1 MFSDSP
7 FVRPKQRK
15 PAASL
20 LTRIRIFSPTLT
32 MADGEEDF
40 SQLPLVDRFVHKNW
54 KARKGGYEAAAKE
67 FELTPDESDPA
78 FRPFLQDS
86 SLWKSAAADS
96 NVAAQQEGLAALCA
110 FLKYGG
116 VQAARTSRNQTLQP
130 IYEKG
135 LSSTRPQ
142 AKASALEALLLYI
155 ELDKSDP
162 VIEELLP
169 ALSHK
174 QPKII
179 AATLNALTAIFHNY
193 GVKIVEPKA
202 VLKAL
207 PKVFGH
213 ADKNVRAEA
222 QNLTVELYRW
232 LKDAMKVLF
241 WNELKPVQ
249 QQDLEK
255 LFEKVKEEPSP
266 KQERLTRSQQAAL
279 ATAPPPTAGG
289 DEEAGEVA
297 DEGEEEVEVNAFD
310 LAEPVDVQSKIPS
323 DFHEMVGSTKWKERK
338 DALDALFNVLNTPR
352 IKEAP
357 YDDLV
362 RVFAKCMKDANIAVV
377 TVAANC
383 VEKLALGLRKPFAR
397 YRAMIMSPMMER
409 FKEKKQSVADALGAA
424 LDAVFAATSMTDCL
438 EEILGFLPHKNPNVK
453 AETIKF
459 LVRCLRTTRDVP
471 SKEEQKR
478 IADAGTKLLTE
489 STENLRAGGAEILGT
504 LMKIIG
510 ERAMNPYLDG
520 LDDIRKAKI
529 KEFFDTA
536 EVKAKEKPKPAP
548 APAKATSAVGKKI
561 VGGSKK
567 PVGVAK
573 KPPPA
578 AAPPVEDSAP
588 LQPRPTAKAV
598 PKPTGLARPGLAQPT
613 GLKLGLK
620 KPTPGG
626 LASPGRRVISP
637 PVSTDG
643 DEEVPAAS
651 PSKFGLGRGG
661 LAGRPLSRP
670 LAAPLSPPSAASAP
684 AGMTAVERAE
694 LEELRAEKERLN
706 GLADSLRSSNAKLTA
721 EISELQ
727 NQNAQLI
734 EDHTRDVLQ
743 IKAKETQLVR
753 ARGECDVLKA
763 EIESIRKESE
773 RYKREVS
780 RLGRE
785 SIGREREDMMRGRG
799 LDDLPD
805 AGAGGIYEDSAANA
819 NGRYPI
825 NGNITNPPRPTSTAL
840 HRTGSS
846 ASTQSGRAQPTSQ
859 NPKPRPQSGYTA
871 PSHGTRLDLSPS
883 EEKENN
889 GLGIDSLGPAR
900 RKISP
905 PVMSNGA
912 SGRSSPQR
920 TTHHQATYSMSRDN
934 SDSGLSGAGGTGS
947 REPSGGARPEENWK
961 RAAEV
966 TSQLKARIEAMKV
979 CHIFPFTVFTSISWI
994 IYAGESN
1001 TNLQSTQARQGLAR
1015 H

>member
-1 MFSDSP
+1 
-7 FVRPKQRK
+7 
-15 PAASL
+15 
-20 LTRIRIFSPTLT
+20 
-32 MADGEEDF
+32 MADQEEDF

-54 KARKGGYEAAAKE
+54 KARKGGYEAAAKV
-67 FELTPDESDPA
+67 FELSPDESDPA
-78 FRPFLQDS
+78 FRPFLQDPG
-86 SLWKSAAADS
+86 LWKSAAGDS

-116 VQAARTSRNQTLQP
+116 QQAAIKSRNYTLQP
-130 IYEKG
+130 LYEKG

-142 AKASALEALLLYI
+142 AKASALEAILLYI

-179 AATLNALTAIFHNY
+179 AATLNAITSIFHNF

-222 QNLTVELYRW
+222 QNLAVELYRW
-232 LKDAMKVLF
+232 LKEAIKVIF
-241 WNELKPVQ
+241 WSELKPVQ

-255 LFEKVKEEPSP
+255 LFEKVKEEPPP

-279 ATAPPPTAGG
+279 ATAPPAASGAD
-289 DEEAGEVA
+289 DEYGEAAE
-297 DEGEEEVEVNAFD
+297 EGEEEAEMNAFD
-310 LAEPVDVQSKIPS
+310 FAEPVEVYSKIPS

-338 DALDALFNVLNTPR
+338 DALDALFNILNHPK

-357 YDDLV
+357 FDDVV

-383 VEKLALGLRKPFAR
+383 VEKLALGLRKPFAK
-397 YRAMIMSPMMER
+397 YRSTIMSPMMER

-424 LDAVFAATSMTDCL
+424 LDAVFAATSLSECL
-438 EEILGFLPHKNPNVK
+438 EETLGFLPNKNPNVK

-478 IADAGTKLLTE
+478 IADAATKLLTE
-489 STENLRAGGAEILGT
+489 STENIRSGGAEILGT

-520 LDDIRKAKI
+520 LDDIRKSKI
-529 KEFFDTA
+529 KEYFDAA

-548 APAKATSAVGKKI
+548 APAKATSAVGRKV

-567 PVGVAK
+567 PAPGAK
-573 KPPPA
+573 KPAPVATPA
-578 AAPPVEDSAP
+578 PVEEPTP
-588 LQPRPTAKAV
+588 LQPKSTGKAL
-598 PKPTGLARPGLAQPT
+598 PKPGGLARPGLAQPA
-613 GLKLGLK
+613 GLKLGGLK
-620 KPTPGG
+620 KPAPGG
-626 LASPGRRVISP
+626 LSVGVGSPQRRVISP
-637 PVSTDG
+637 PASTDG
-643 DEEVPAAS
+643 DEEAAVVVPS
-651 PSKFGLGRGG
+651 PSKFGMGRGG

-670 LAAPLSPPSAASAP
+670 AVAAPLSPPSTAP
-684 AGMTAVERAE
+684 PSNALSVVERAE
-694 LEELRAEKERLN
+694 LEELRAEKERLTA
-706 GLADSLRSSNAKLTA
+706 LTDSLRSSNAKLTA

-763 EIESIRKESE
+763 EVESVRKESE

-785 SIGREREDMMRGRG
+785 SIGREREDMIRGRA
-799 LDDLPD
+799 LDETSTFGSEG
-805 AGAGGIYEDSAANA
+805 GAGGIYEDPSLSS
-819 NGRYPI
+819 RYPT
-825 NGNITNPPRPTSTAL
+825 NGNVHASRPTSTAL

-846 ASTQSGRAQPTSQ
+846 ASTQSGRAQSQ
-859 NPKPRPQSGYTA
+859 ASSAKPRPQSGYT
-871 PSHGTRLDLSPS
+871 SHGNRLDLSPS

-889 GLGIDSLGPAR
+889 GLGIDPLGATR

-905 PVMSNGA
+905 PMASNGA
-912 SGRSSPQR
+912 SGRTSPQR
-920 TTHHQATYSMSRDN
+920 SGHTPAYSMSREA
-934 SDSGLSGAGGTGS
+934 SDSGLSAGAGPRESGS
-947 REPSGGARPEENWK
+947 RPEENWK

-966 TSQLKARIEAMKV
+966 TSQLKARIEAMK
-979 CHIFPFTVFTSISWI
+979 
-994 IYAGESN
+994 
-1001 TNLQSTQARQGLAR
+1001 ARQGLSR

>member
-1 MFSDSP
+1 
-7 FVRPKQRK
+7 
-15 PAASL
+15 
-20 LTRIRIFSPTLT
+20 
-32 MADGEEDF
+32 MAEQEEDF

-54 KARKGGYEAAAKE
+54 KARKGGYEAAVKE

-78 FRPFLQDS
+78 FRPFLQDP
-86 SLWKSAAADS
+86 SLWKSAAGDS

-116 VQAARTSRNQTLQP
+116 QQAAVKSRNFTLQP

-142 AKASALEALLLYI
+142 AKASALEAILLYI

-174 QPKII
+174 QPKIV
-179 AATLNALTAIFHNY
+179 AATLNALTSIFHNY
-193 GVKIVEPKA
+193 GVKIVEPKP

-232 LKDAMKVLF
+232 LKDAIKVIF

-255 LFEKVKEEPSP
+255 LFEKVKEEPPP

-279 ATAPPPTAGG
+279 ATAAPVASGAD
-289 DEEAGEVA
+289 DEYGEVA
-297 DEGEEEVEVNAFD
+297 EEGEEEVEIDFS
-310 LAEPVDVQSKIPS
+310 EPVDVYSNIPS

-338 DALDALFNVLNTPR
+338 DALDALFNVLNQPK

-357 YDDLV
+357 FDDLV
-362 RVFAKCMKDANIAVV
+362 RAFAKCMKDANIAVV

-383 VEKLALGLRKPFAR
+383 VEKLALGLRKSFAK
-397 YRAMIMSPMMER
+397 YRSTIMSPMMER

-424 LDAVFAATSMTDCL
+424 LDAVFAATSLSECL
-438 EEILGFLPHKNPNVK
+438 EETLGFLPNKNPNVK

-478 IADAGTKLLTE
+478 IADAATKLLTE
-489 STENLRAGGAEILGT
+489 STENIRSGGAEILGT

-520 LDDIRKAKI
+520 LDDIRKSKI
-529 KEFFDTA
+529 KEYFDTA

-548 APAKATSAVGKKI
+548 APAKATSAVGKKV

-567 PVGVAK
+567 PAPGAR
-573 KPPPA
+573 KPAPV
-578 AAPPVEDSAP
+578 AAPAPVEEATP
-588 LQPRPTAKAV
+588 LQPKPTAKAL
-598 PKPTGLARPGLAQPT
+598 PKPGGLARPGLAQPA
-613 GLKLGLK
+613 GLKLGGLK
-620 KPTPGG
+620 KPAPGRLSVG
-626 LASPGRRVISP
+626 SPQRRVISP

-643 DEEVPAAS
+643 DEEAAAAVPS
-651 PSKFGLGRGG
+651 PSKFGMGRGG

-670 LAAPLSPPSAASAP
+670 AAAPLSPPS
-684 AGMTAVERAE
+684 TAQPSNALSVVERAE
-694 LEELRAEKERLN
+694 LEELRAEKERLTA
-706 GLADSLRSSNAKLTA
+706 LTDSLRSSNAKLTA

-763 EIESIRKESE
+763 EVESVRKESE

-785 SIGREREDMMRGRG
+785 SIGRERDDMIRSRA
-799 LDDLPD
+799 LDETSNFGSES
-805 AGAGGIYEDSAANA
+805 GAALYEDPSLN
-819 NGRYPI
+819 NRYPT
-825 NGNITNPPRPTSTAL
+825 NGNVHPPRPTSTAL

-846 ASTQSGRAQPTSQ
+846 ASTQSGRAQSQ
-859 NPKPRPQSGYTA
+859 SSGAKARPQSGFT
-871 PSHGTRLDLSPS
+871 SHGNRLDLSPS

-889 GLGIDSLGPAR
+889 GLGIDPLGATR

-905 PVMSNGA
+905 PMGSH
-912 SGRSSPQR
+912 SGRTSPQR
-920 TTHHQATYSMSRDN
+920 SGHTPAYSMSREA
-934 SDSGLSGAGGTGS
+934 SDSGLSAGAGPRESGS
-947 REPSGGARPEENWK
+947 RPEENWK

-966 TSQLKARIEAMKV
+966 TSQLKARIEAMK
-979 CHIFPFTVFTSISWI
+979 
-994 IYAGESN
+994 
-1001 TNLQSTQARQGLAR
+1001 ARQGLTR

>member
-1 MFSDSP
+1 
-7 FVRPKQRK
+7 
-15 PAASL
+15 
-20 LTRIRIFSPTLT
+20 
-32 MADGEEDF
+32 MADQEEDF

-54 KARKGGYEAAAKE
+54 KARKGGYEAAAKV

-78 FRPFLQDS
+78 FRPFLQDP
-86 SLWKSAAADS
+86 SLWKSAASDS

-116 VQAARTSRNQTLQP
+116 QQAAVKSRNYTLQP
-130 IYEKG
+130 LYEKG

-142 AKASALEALLLYI
+142 AKASALEAILLYI

-179 AATLNALTAIFHNY
+179 AATLNALTSIFHNY
-193 GVKIVEPKA
+193 GVKIVEPKP
-202 VLKAL
+202 VLKVL

-232 LKDAMKVLF
+232 LKEAIKVIF

-279 ATAPPPTAGG
+279 ATAAPAATGAEY
-289 DEEAGEVA
+289 DAEDVA
-297 DEGEEEVEVNAFD
+297 EEGEEETEMNAFD
-310 LAEPVDVQSKIPS
+310 FAEPVDVYSKIPS

-338 DALDALFNVLNTPR
+338 DALDALFNILNTPK

-357 YDDLV
+357 FDDMV

-383 VEKLALGLRKPFAR
+383 VEKLAQGLRKSFAR
-397 YRAMIMSPMMER
+397 YRSTIMSPMMER

-424 LDAVFAATSMTDCL
+424 LDAVFAATSLSECL
-438 EEILGFLPHKNPNVK
+438 EDTLGFLPNKNPNVK

-459 LVRCLRTTRDVP
+459 LVRCLRTTRAVP
-471 SKEEQKR
+471 SKEEQKK
-478 IADAGTKLLTE
+478 IADAATKLLTE
-489 STENLRAGGAEILGT
+489 STENIRSGGAEILGT

-520 LDDIRKAKI
+520 LDDIRKSKI
-529 KEFFDTA
+529 KEYFDAA
-536 EVKAKEKPKPAP
+536 EVKAKDKPKPAP
-548 APAKATSAVGKKI
+548 APAKATSAVGKKV
-561 VGGSKK
+561 VGGPKK
-567 PVGVAK
+567 PAFAAK
-573 KPPPA
+573 KPAPA
-578 AAPPVEDSAP
+578 AAPEPVEDVAL
-588 LQPRPTAKAV
+588 LQPKPTAKAL
-598 PKPTGLARPGLAQPT
+598 PKPGGLARPGLAQPA
-613 GLKLGLK
+613 GLKLGGLK
-620 KPTPGG
+620 KPAPAG
-626 LASPGRRVISP
+626 LSVGVGSPQRRVISP
-637 PVSTDG
+637 PASTDG
-643 DEEVPAAS
+643 DEDAAAAAAAAAVPS
-651 PSKFGLGRGG
+651 PSKFGMGRGG

-670 LAAPLSPPSAASAP
+670 TAAPLSPPSTAP
-684 AGMTAVERAE
+684 SSNALSVVERAE
-694 LEELRAEKERLN
+694 LEELRAEKERLTA
-706 GLADSLRSSNAKLTA
+706 LTDSLRSSNAKLTA

-763 EIESIRKESE
+763 EVESVRKESE

-785 SIGREREDMMRGRG
+785 SMGREREDLIRGRG
-799 LDDLPD
+799 LDETSNFGSES
-805 AGAGGIYEDSAANA
+805 GAGGIYEDPSLN
-819 NGRYPI
+819 NRFPT
-825 NGNITNPPRPTSTAL
+825 NGNIHSSRPTSTAL

-846 ASTQSGRAQPTSQ
+846 ASTQSGRAQPQTSAA
-859 NPKPRPQSGYTA
+859 KPRPQSGYT
-871 PSHGTRLDLSPS
+871 PHGNRLDFSPS

-889 GLGIDSLGPAR
+889 GLGIDSLGASR
-900 RKISP
+900 RKMSP
-905 PVMSNGA
+905 PMLSNGA
-912 SGRSSPQR
+912 SGRTSPQR
-920 TTHHQATYSMSRDN
+920 PGHTPAYSMSREA
-934 SDSGLSGAGGTGS
+934 SDSGLSAGAGAGS
-947 REPSGGARPEENWK
+947 RESGSRPEENWK

-966 TSQLKARIEAMKV
+966 TSQLKARIEAMK
-979 CHIFPFTVFTSISWI
+979 
-994 IYAGESN
+994 
-1001 TNLQSTQARQGLAR
+1001 ARQGLSR

>member
-1 MFSDSP
+1 MYSDSL
-7 FVRPKQRK
+7 FARLKSNRPG
-15 PAASL
+15 ASL
-20 LTRIRIFSPTLT
+20 FSRLRLRLFSPTST

-40 SQLPLVDRFVHKNW
+40 SKLPLVDRFTHKNW
-54 KARKGGYEAAAKE
+54 KARKGGYEAAVAA
-67 FELTPDESDPA
+67 FELTPDEADPT
-78 FRPFLQDS
+78 FRPFLQEP
-86 SLWKSAAADS
+86 SLWKSAAGDS

-116 VQAARTSRNQTLQP
+116 VQAARTSRNHTLQP

-135 LSSTRPQ
+135 LLSTRPQ
-142 AKASALEALLLYI
+142 AKASALEAILLYVEI
-155 ELDKSDP
+155 DKSDP

-174 QPKII
+174 QPKVI
-179 AATLNALTAIFHNY
+179 AATLGAITAIFHNF
-193 GVKIVEPKA
+193 GVKVVEPKS

-232 LKDAMKVLF
+232 LKDAMRVIF
-241 WNELKPVQ
+241 WSELKPVQ

-255 LFEKVKEEPSP
+255 LFEKVKEEPPP
-266 KQERLTRSQQAAL
+266 KQERLTRSQQVAL

-289 DEEAGEVA
+289 HEDGGEEVYEAEEA
-297 DEGEEEVEVNAFD
+297 EEINPFD
-310 LAEPVDVQSKIPS
+310 LAEPVDVHSKIPA
-323 DFHEMVGSTKWKERK
+323 DFHEMVSSTKWKDRK
-338 DALDALFNVLNTPR
+338 DALDALFNILNTPK

-357 YDDLV
+357 FDDLV

-377 TVAANC
+377 TAAANC
-383 VEKLALGLRKPFAR
+383 VEKLALGLRKYFAR
-397 YRAMIMSPMMER
+397 YRSTIMSPMMER
-409 FKEKKQSVADALGAA
+409 FKEKKQSVADALGAG
-424 LDAVFAATSMTDCL
+424 LDAVFASTSLTECL
-438 EEILGFLPHKNPNVK
+438 EETLGFLQNKNPNVK
-453 AETIKF
+453 AESIKF
-459 LVRCLRTTRDVP
+459 LARCLRTTRDVP

-489 STENLRAGGAEILGT
+489 STENLRSGGAEILGI

-510 ERAMNPYLDG
+510 ERAMNPHLDG

-536 EVKAKEKPKPAP
+536 QVKAKEKPKPAP
-548 APAKATSAVGKKI
+548 TPAKATSAVGKK
-561 VGGSKK
+561 VLGGSKK
-567 PVGVAK
+567 SAAAGR
-573 KPPPA
+573 KPAPA
-578 AAPPVEDSAP
+578 AVPVEDTAS
-588 LQPRPTAKAV
+588 LQPKPTAKAT
-598 PKPTGLARPGLAQPT
+598 PKPMGLARPGLAQPA
-613 GLKLGLK
+613 GLKLGGLK
-620 KPTPGG
+620 KPAPGA
-626 LASPGRRVISP
+626 LASPRRVISP

-643 DEEVPAAS
+643 DEETVAPS
-651 PSKFGLGRGG
+651 PSKFGMGRGG

-670 LAAPLSPPSAASAP
+670 VAAPLSPPTAAPLSSGLSA
-684 AGMTAVERAE
+684 MERAE
-694 LEELRAEKERLN
+694 LEELRAEKDRLAS
-706 GLADSLRSSNAKLTA
+706 LADSLRSSNAKLTA

-799 LDDLPD
+799 LEDSTDI
-805 AGAGGIYEDSAANA
+805 GAGGIYEDSAMNSTS
-819 NGRYPI
+819 RYPA
-825 NGNITNPPRPTSTAL
+825 NGNIAHPPRPTSTAL

-846 ASTQSGRAQPTSQ
+846 ASTQSGRAQPSNT
-859 NPKPRPQSGYTA
+859 NPMPRPQSGYA
-871 PSHGTRLDLSPS
+871 SHGTRLDLSPS

-889 GLGIDSLGPAR
+889 GLGIDSLGAAR

-905 PVMSNGA
+905 PVMTNGA

-920 TTHHQATYSMSRDN
+920 PAYTAMSREA
-934 SDSGLSGAGGTGS
+934 SDSSAERPGVAS
-947 REPSGGARPEENWK
+947 REPSSGARPEENWK

-979 CHIFPFTVFTSISWI
+979 RWAFPSE
-994 IYAGESN
+994 YAGAPKL
-1001 TNLQSTQARQGLAR
+1001 T
-1015 H
+1015 

>member
-1 MFSDSP
+1 
-7 FVRPKQRK
+7 
-15 PAASL
+15 
-20 LTRIRIFSPTLT
+20 

-40 SQLPLVDRFVHKNW
+40 SQLPLVDRFTHKNW

-67 FELTPDESDPA
+67 FEVTPDESDPA

-86 SLWKSAAADS
+86 GLWKSAAGDS

-116 VQAARTSRNQTLQP
+116 VQAARSSRNQTLQP

-142 AKASALEALLLYI
+142 SKASALEAILLYV

-169 ALSHK
+169 ALSNK
-174 QPKII
+174 QPKVI

-193 GVKIVEPKA
+193 GIKIVEPKP

-232 LKDAMKVLF
+232 LKEAMKVLF
-241 WNELKPVQ
+241 WNELKPLQ
-249 QQDLEK
+249 QQELEK

-289 DEEAGEVA
+289 GEDVGEEF
-297 DEGEEEVEVNAFD
+297 DEGEQEVEVNAFD
-310 LAEPVDVQSKIPS
+310 LAEPVDVHSKIPA

-338 DALDALFNVLNTPR
+338 DALDALVNILNTAR
-352 IKEAP
+352 IKDAP
-357 YDDLV
+357 FDELV

-377 TVAANC
+377 TAAANC
-383 VEKLALGLRKPFAR
+383 VEKLAAGLRKPFGK
-397 YRAMIMSPMMER
+397 YRATIMSPMMER

-424 LDAVFAATSMTDCL
+424 LDAVCGATSLADCL
-438 EEILGFLPHKNPNVK
+438 EDTLGFLPNKNPNVK
-453 AETIKF
+453 AETTKF

-471 SKEEQKR
+471 SKEDQKR

-510 ERAMNPYLDG
+510 ERAMNPHLEG

-561 VGGSKK
+561 VGSSKK
-567 PVGVAK
+567 PVARK
-573 KPPPA
+573 AAPA
-578 AAPPVEDSAP
+578 AAPVEDSAP
-588 LQPRPTAKAV
+588 LQPKPTAKPI
-598 PKPTGLARPGLAQPT
+598 PKPTSLARPGLAQPA
-613 GLKLGLK
+613 GMKLSGLK
-620 KPTPGG
+620 KPGPGG
-626 LASPGRRVISP
+626 LSSPRRVISP
-637 PVSTDG
+637 PVSNDG
-643 DEEVPAAS
+643 EEDVAAAAS
-651 PSKFGLGRGG
+651 PSKFGMGRGG
-661 LAGRPLSRP
+661 LAGRPLPRP
-670 LAAPLSPPSAASAP
+670 VAAPLSPPATAP
-684 AGMTAVERAE
+684 VSMGMSAVEKAE
-694 LEELRAEKERLN
+694 LEELRADKERLMA
-706 GLADSLRSSNAKLTA
+706 LTDSLRSSNAKLTA

-753 ARGECDVLKA
+753 ARGECDVLNA
-763 EIESIRKESE
+763 EIESVRKESE

-785 SIGREREDMMRGRG
+785 SLGRERDDLIRGRG
-799 LDDLPD
+799 GDEFSD
-805 AGAGGIYEDSAANA
+805 AGQGDIYDDSALNTT
-819 NGRYPI
+819 GRYPA
-825 NGNITNPPRPTSTAL
+825 NGNSMHPPRPTTSAL

-846 ASTQSGRAQPTSQ
+846 ASAQSGRAQNNAPGSAV
-859 NPKPRPQSGYTA
+859 KARPQTSYT
-871 PSHGTRLDLSPS
+871 SNSNRVDLSPS

-889 GLGIDSLGPAR
+889 GLGIDSLGLAR

-905 PVMSNGA
+905 PVLANGA

-920 TTHHQATYSMSRDN
+920 PAFAMAMSREA
-934 SDSGLSGAGGTGS
+934 SDSGPGPERPGVGS
-947 REPSGGARPEENWK
+947 REPSSGRPEENWK

-979 CHIFPFTVFTSISWI
+979 WVGPFPQILVHDILT
-994 IYAGESN
+994 
-1001 TNLQSTQARQGLAR
+1001 
-1015 H
+1015 

>member
-1 MFSDSP
+1 
-7 FVRPKQRK
+7 
-15 PAASL
+15 
-20 LTRIRIFSPTLT
+20 
-32 MADGEEDF
+32 MAEQEEDF

-54 KARKGGYEAAAKE
+54 KARKGGYEAAVKV

-78 FRPFLQDS
+78 FRPFLQDP
-86 SLWKSAAADS
+86 SLWKSAAGDS
-96 NVAAQQEGLAALCA
+96 NVAAQQDGLAALCA

-116 VQAARTSRNQTLQP
+116 QQAAVRSRNFTLQAL
-130 IYEKG
+130 YEKG

-142 AKASALEALLLYI
+142 AKANALEAILLYV

-179 AATLNALTAIFHNY
+179 AATLNALTSIFHNY
-193 GVKIVEPKA
+193 GVKIVEPKP
-202 VLKAL
+202 VLKVL

-222 QNLTVELYRW
+222 QNLAVELYRW
-232 LKDAMKVLF
+232 LKEAIKVTF
-241 WNELKPVQ
+241 WGELKPVQ

-255 LFEKVKEEPSP
+255 LFEKVKEEPPP

-279 ATAPPPTAGG
+279 ATAAPAASGG
-289 DEEAGEVA
+289 DDEYGEVA
-297 DEGEEEVEVNAFD
+297 EEEEEPEMNAFD
-310 LAEPVDVQSKIPS
+310 FAEPVDVYSKIPS

-338 DALDALFNVLNTPR
+338 DALDALFAILNTTK

-357 YDDLV
+357 FDDLV

-383 VEKLALGLRKPFAR
+383 VEKLALGLRKSFAR
-397 YRAMIMSPMMER
+397 YRSTIMSPMMER
-409 FKEKKQSVADALGAA
+409 FKEKKQTVADALGAA
-424 LDAVFAATSMTDCL
+424 LDAVFAATSLTDCL
-438 EEILGFLPHKNPNVK
+438 EDILGFLPNKNPNVK
-453 AETIKF
+453 GETIKF

-478 IADAGTKLLTE
+478 IADAATKLLTE
-489 STENLRAGGAEILGT
+489 STESIRSGGAEILGT

-510 ERAMNPYLDG
+510 ERAMNPYLEG
-520 LDDIRKAKI
+520 LDDIRKSKI
-529 KEFFDTA
+529 KEYFETA

-548 APAKATSAVGKKI
+548 APAKATSAVGKKV

-567 PVGVAK
+567 PAPGGR
-573 KPPPA
+573 KPAPV
-578 AAPPVEDSAP
+578 AAPALVEDATP
-588 LQPRPTAKAV
+588 LQPKPTAKAL
-598 PKPTGLARPGLAQPT
+598 PKPGGLARPGLAQPT
-613 GLKLGLK
+613 GLKLGGLK
-620 KPTPGG
+620 KPAPGG
-626 LASPGRRVISP
+626 LSVGAGSPQRRVISP

-643 DEEVPAAS
+643 DEETAAAAVPS
-651 PSKFGLGRGG
+651 PSKFGMGRGG
-661 LAGRPLSRP
+661 LAGRSLARP
-670 LAAPLSPPSAASAP
+670 TAAPLSPPSTTSASNAFSV
-684 AGMTAVERAE
+684 VERAE
-694 LEELRAEKERLN
+694 LEELRAEKERLT
-706 GLADSLRSSNAKLTA
+706 GLNDSLRSSNAKLTA

-785 SIGREREDMMRGRG
+785 SIGREREDMIRGRA
-799 LDDLPD
+799 LDEASNFGGDSG
-805 AGAGGIYEDSAANA
+805 AGAIYEDPSLNNRYQA
-819 NGRYPI
+819 NG
-825 NGNITNPPRPTSTAL
+825 NVHAARPTSTAL

-846 ASTQSGRAQPTSQ
+846 ASTQSGRAQSQ
-859 NPKPRPQSGYTA
+859 ASSAKPRPQSGYT
-871 PSHGTRLDLSPS
+871 SHGNRLDLSPS

-889 GLGIDSLGPAR
+889 GLGIDTLGGTR

-905 PVMSNGA
+905 PMVSNGT
-912 SGRSSPQR
+912 SGRMSPQR
-920 TTHHQATYSMSRDN
+920 SGYTPAYSMSREA
-934 SDSGLSGAGGTGS
+934 SDSGLSTGAGP
-947 REPSGGARPEENWK
+947 RESGNRPEENWK

-979 CHIFPFTVFTSISWI
+979 SSPQFD
-994 IYAGESN
+994 E
-1001 TNLQSTQARQGLAR
+1001 
-1015 H
+1015 